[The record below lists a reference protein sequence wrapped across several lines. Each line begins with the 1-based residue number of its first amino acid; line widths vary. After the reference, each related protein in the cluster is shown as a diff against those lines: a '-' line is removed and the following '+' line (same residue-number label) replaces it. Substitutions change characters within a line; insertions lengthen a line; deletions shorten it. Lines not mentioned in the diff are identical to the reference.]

1 MTFIDEGNALTLEEV
16 LKIGL
21 KYSRDRPSTANAYI
35 TVHAADAVCNRA
47 CPLCCKRGRS
57 PQPASRNSNSAS
69 SRKGSPRPGARAF
82 RVVHDHAYWDNL
94 GLDHHYHAFAA
105 RLEINGISPH
115 QVLLEHKLDDFS
127 HKDAGDALAAVAARF
142 QDHSDVSSE
151 SDLEASA

>member
-35 TVHAADAVCNRA
+35 TVRAADAVCNRA
-47 CPLCCKRGRS
+47 CPLCCIRCRS
-57 PQPASRNSNSAS
+57 PHPATRNSNSAS